1 MILTIYLVLLISLLV
16 LDEVDQLDTRTQ
28 HVLYSVFEWPSLHNS
43 HLILISKSLFN
54 VCDIVLTLACMC
66 M

>member
-28 HVLYSVFEWPSLHNS
+28 HVLYSIFEWPSLHNS
-43 HLILISKSLFN
+43 HLILISKSL
-54 VCDIVLTLACMC
+54 
-66 M
+66 